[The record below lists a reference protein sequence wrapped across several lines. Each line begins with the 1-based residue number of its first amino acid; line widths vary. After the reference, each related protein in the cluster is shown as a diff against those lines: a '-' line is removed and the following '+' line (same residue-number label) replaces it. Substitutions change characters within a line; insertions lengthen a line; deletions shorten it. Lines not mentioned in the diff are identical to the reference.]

1 MNASG
6 VGSTTAR
13 DLLALAES
21 ASGAVVFRPTTVH
34 PFLHP
39 EFRTLHNPG
48 YDRYL
53 PLVGEI
59 KAFGKPIIGSVAG
72 ATADEYLTLA
82 RAFGE
87 AGADLIEVNVAEPY
101 VAATLDPWDDPAA
114 FAKMLEAV
122 RGAAARPIMLRCPER
137 IPVPL
142 TDLRQILN
150 DAGVDAVVLANN
162 FDVMEKFFLARGAGP
177 LPTVV
182 AFGGVK
188 SGFDLSSALRKGASA
203 VEVSSPLAVEGPRLF
218 ARLRRE
224 LEQLDGHH

>member
-6 VGSTTAR
+6 VGSATAR
-13 DLLALAES
+13 DLVALAQS

-59 KAFGKPIIGSVAG
+59 KAFGKPVIASIAG
-72 ATADEYLTLA
+72 ATADEYVTLA

-114 FAKMLEAV
+114 FTKMLQAV
-122 RGAAARPIMLRCPER
+122 RGAAARPIVLRCPER

-142 TDLRQILN
+142 ADLRQTLN
-150 DAGVDAVVLANN
+150 DADVDAVVLANT
-162 FDVMEKFFLARGAGP
+162 FDVMEKFFIPWAGS
-177 LPTVV
+177 LPAVV
-182 AFGGVK
+182 ALGGVK
-188 SGFDLSSALRKGASA
+188 SGYDLGSAIRKGATA
-203 VEVSSPLAVEGPRLF
+203 VQVSSPLTVEGPRVF
-218 ARLRRE
+218 ARLLRE
-224 LEQLDGHH
+224 LEQLGGHE